1 MKHILTIYFMYCAT
15 ITYSQ
20 DTIKFLSTI
29 YVKDAIGNI
38 DSVTIGTSY
47 YSNSV
52 YNPEFGELALE
63 TPFDSILEVRA
74 GHAGLWDYLER
85 NYVLSKKIISGS
97 HTKIG
102 KLGYPIKLFIN
113 AKYHPVTISWSDE
126 FLKSEDFIGSIMT
139 PDLHHELVLPQE
151 WWEGNPVRFQCMNKF
166 TSYTVTLTSEAV
178 PDFESPYYV
187 TRSVLGSKN
196 QVDTIYGVQ
205 INFSLPDMELPC
217 HLVSTIEAEKGHARL
232 SIYPNPA
239 HEYISFS
246 FTIDLLELYNL
257 EGKLLKKID
266 ERGEYFIGDLQQGV
280 YIIRGKINNNWYSGK
295 LIKI

>member
-47 YSNSV
+47 YANSV
-52 YNPEFGELALE
+52 YNPEFGELALD
-63 TPFDSILEVRA
+63 TPFDSTLEVRA
-74 GHAGLWDYLER
+74 GHGDLWAFLNKDYI
-85 NYVLSKKIISGS
+85 LSKKIISAS
-97 HTKIG
+97 ERMEG
-102 KLGYPIKLFIN
+102 KGGVPIRLFIY
-113 AKYHPVTISWSDE
+113 AKHQPVTISWSEE
-126 FLKSEDFIGSIMT
+126 FLNPRDFLGTFMT
-139 PDLHHELVLPQE
+139 PDAHHDVVNPIW

-166 TSYTVTLTSEAV
+166 TSYTVALISEAV
-178 PDFESPYYV
+178 LDFEFPYHV
-187 TRSVLGSKN
+187 TRPVLGSEN
-196 QVDTIYGVQ
+196 EVDTIYGVQ
-205 INFSLPDMELPC
+205 ITFAQHEMYSPC
-217 HLVSTIEAEKGHARL
+217 QLVSNIEEDIEHKRL

-239 HEYISFS
+239 QEYINFS
-246 FTIDLLELYNL
+246 SSIDLMELYNL
-257 EGKLLKKID
+257 EGKLLKKMD
-266 ERGEYFIGDLQQGV
+266 ENGEYFIGDLQQGV

>member
-1 MKHILTIYFMYCAT
+1 MYCAT

-20 DTIKFLSTI
+20 DTLKFLSTI

-74 GHAGLWDYLER
+74 GHAGLWDYLES

-113 AKYHPVTISWSDE
+113 AKYQPVTII
-126 FLKSEDFIGSIMT
+126 FLVDF
-139 PDLHHELVLPQE
+139 HRYFLVLYYSSHYSPSSSQPIMI
-151 WWEGNPVRFQCMNKF
+151 NVKLYAKQNK
-166 TSYTVTLTSEAV
+166 
-178 PDFESPYYV
+178 
-187 TRSVLGSKN
+187 
-196 QVDTIYGVQ
+196 
-205 INFSLPDMELPC
+205 
-217 HLVSTIEAEKGHARL
+217 
-232 SIYPNPA
+232 
-239 HEYISFS
+239 
-246 FTIDLLELYNL
+246 
-257 EGKLLKKID
+257 
-266 ERGEYFIGDLQQGV
+266 
-280 YIIRGKINNNWYSGK
+280 
-295 LIKI
+295 